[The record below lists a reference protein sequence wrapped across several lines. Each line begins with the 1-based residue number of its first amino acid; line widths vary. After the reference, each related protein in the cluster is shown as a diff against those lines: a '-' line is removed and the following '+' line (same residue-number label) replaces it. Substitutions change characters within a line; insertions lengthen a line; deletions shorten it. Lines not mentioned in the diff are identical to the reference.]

1 MTENDKGVIDQNNK
15 VGEDGFVEEIIDDK
29 AEDVETLKKN
39 LATAI
44 AQKDHWK
51 TKATKAAPVVE
62 EKKEA
67 KVEAKPEAKDTG
79 LSQTDLYALV
89 KADVPEEDIS
99 EITDY
104 AKLKNITVAEALKSN
119 VVKTIL
125 SEKKEERATAAAANT
140 AKAKVGTASVSTD
153 TLLANARKGILPDND
168 EDMTRL
174 IKAKKGIK

>member
-15 VGEDGFVEEIIDDK
+15 AGEDGFVEEIIDDK
-29 AEDVETLKKN
+29 AEDVKTLKKS
-39 LATAI
+39 LATVI
-44 AQKDHWK
+44 AQRDHWK

-62 EKKEA
+62 VKKEE
-67 KVEAKPEAKDTG
+67 KVVAKPEAKDTG

-89 KADVPEEDIS
+89 KADVPEEDIA

-104 AKLKNITVAEALKSN
+104 AKLKNISVAEALKSN

-125 SEKKEERATAAAANT
+125 SEKKEERATASAANT
-140 AKAKVGTASVSTD
+140 AKAKVGTTSVSTE